1 MLAWLSQMPN
11 LSPEFSRPARSVPIL
26 SARLLARWNGLSL
39 FWRAQIAGWAL
50 FAIADVMAQR
60 IAYHSYA
67 VAFARTGVILFCLVT
82 ISTAMRS
89 VYVTRRFAN
98 RVSFGGVALIALLS
112 LLGALV
118 VASMIVLVHEVLPW
132 IVPPERRGVEE
143 FFVPFVHYFFALA
156 GWSLAYFWLRAE
168 MAEQAQHRRTM
179 RAQAETLRA
188 ELEQLRL
195 QLDPHFLFNAL
206 NGVAEEIPEHPA
218 AALNMLRNLTA
229 YLRHS
234 LDGINHTVVTV
245 EGEVTGL
252 AAYIAVQKARFG
264 DRLHARLEVAPEAR
278 SRRIA
283 SFLLQ
288 PLVENAVKHGRRE
301 HGLDL
306 RIAVG
311 VTGDALNIEISNA
324 GTLAPN
330 HATRRQRPGI
340 GVENVRRR
348 LALHYPERH
357 SFDLREAGERPEEKR
372 VIATLELRGEPCG
385 S

>member
-1 MLAWLSQMPN
+1 M
-11 LSPEFSRPARSVPIL
+11 
-26 SARLLARWNGLSL
+26 SALLLARWNGLPL
-39 FWRAQIAGWAL
+39 FWRAQIAGWGL
-50 FAIADVMAQR
+50 FAIADVLAQR
-60 IAYHSYA
+60 VAYHSYA
-67 VAFARTGVILFCLVT
+67 VAFARTGVILVCLVA

-89 VYVTRRFAN
+89 VYVTRRFAH
-98 RVSFGGVALIALLS
+98 RVSIGGVATIALLS

-118 VASMIVLVHEVLPW
+118 VASMIVLVHEALPW
-132 IVPPERRGVEE
+132 IVPPDRRGVEE
-143 FFVPFVHYFFALA
+143 FFVPFVHYFFALT

-179 RAQAETLRA
+179 RAEADALRA

-206 NGVAEEIPEHPA
+206 NGVAEEIPEHPT
-218 AALNMLRNLTA
+218 AALDMLRNLTA

-252 AAYIAVQKARFG
+252 AAYLAVQKARFG
-264 DRLHARLEVAPEAR
+264 DRLQTRLDVAPDAMT
-278 SRRIA
+278 RRIA

-301 HGLDL
+301 RGLDL

-311 VTGDALNIEISNA
+311 VDGDALDIEISNA
-324 GTLAPN
+324 GTLAPVN
-330 HATRRQRPGI
+330 AARRQRLGI

-357 SFDLREAGERPEEKR
+357 TFALREAGERPEEKR
-372 VIATLELRGEPCG
+372 VVATLVLRGEPCG

>member
-1 MLAWLSQMPN
+1 MPAPLLAW
-11 LSPEFSRPARSVPIL
+11 
-26 SARLLARWNGLSL
+26 WNGLPL
-39 FWRAQIAGWAL
+39 FWRVQIAGWGL
-50 FAIADVMAQR
+50 FATADLIAQR
-60 IAYHSYA
+60 VAYHSFS
-67 VAFARTGVILFCLVT
+67 VAFARTGLILACLLA

-89 VYVTRRFAN
+89 VYVAWRFAH
-98 RVSFGGVALIALLS
+98 RVSIGGVALIVLLS

-118 VASMIVLVHEVLPW
+118 VASMIVLVHEALPW
-132 IVPPERRGVEE
+132 IVPPDRRGVEE
-143 FFVPFVHYFFALA
+143 FFVPFVHYFFALL

-179 RAQAETLRA
+179 RAQADALRA

-206 NGVAEEIPEHPA
+206 NGVAEEIPEHPT
-218 AALNMLRNLTA
+218 AALDMLRNLTA

-252 AAYIAVQKARFG
+252 AAYLAVQKARFG
-264 DRLHARLEVAPEAR
+264 DRLQTRLDVAPDAM

-283 SFLLQ
+283 SFILQ

-306 RIAVG
+306 RIAIEVN
-311 VTGDALNIEISNA
+311 GDALHIDISNA
-324 GTLAPN
+324 GRLAP
-330 HATRRQRPGI
+330 AGGPRRQRLGI

-357 SFDLREAGERPEEKR
+357 TFELREAGERPEEKR
-372 VIATLELRGEPCG
+372 VVATLALKGEPCG

>member
-1 MLAWLSQMPN
+1 M
-11 LSPEFSRPARSVPIL
+11 
-26 SARLLARWNGLSL
+26 SALLIARWNGLPV
-39 FWRAQIAGWAL
+39 FWRVQLLGWGI

-60 IAYHSYA
+60 VAYHSFA
-67 VAFARTGVILFCLVT
+67 VAFARTGLIVLCLVT
-82 ISTAMRS
+82 ISTAMRT
-89 VYVTRRFAN
+89 VYASRRFAD
-98 RVSFGGVALIALLS
+98 RVSIGGVASIAVLS
-112 LLGALV
+112 MLGAFV
-118 VASMIVLVHEVLPW
+118 VASMIVLVHEALPW
-132 IVPPERRGVEE
+132 IVPPDSRGVEE
-143 FFVPFVHYFFALA
+143 FFVPLVHYFFALA

-168 MAEQAQHRRTM
+168 LAEQAQHRRVM
-179 RAQAETLRA
+179 RAQAEALRA

-218 AALNMLRNLTA
+218 AALDMLRNLTA

-252 AAYIAVQKARFG
+252 SAYLAVQKARFG
-264 DRLHARLEVAPEAR
+264 DRLQTRLDVAPAAR
-278 SRRIA
+278 RQRIA

-301 HGLDL
+301 RGLDL
-306 RIAVG
+306 RIEIRVDG
-311 VTGDALNIEISNA
+311 ETLHVEISNT
-324 GTLAPN
+324 GTLAP
-330 HATRRQRPGI
+330 ASAVARRQRLGI

-348 LALHYPERH
+348 LALHYPGRH
-357 SFDLREAGERPEEKR
+357 SFDLREAGDRPEDKR
-372 VIATLELRGEPCG
+372 AVATLDLRGEPCG